1 MANPADNKMAD
12 SARDR
17 RVAEL
22 IKSLSDLVPEV
33 MYHQISV
40 LLAQLDSEACCPS
53 LTSLFLSLSH
63 SLFIGLCLLL
73 SHPTKKEG

>member
-40 LLAQLDSEACCPS
+40 LLAQLDSEVCCVSSP
-53 LTSLFLSLSH
+53 
-63 SLFIGLCLLL
+63 
-73 SHPTKKEG
+73 PPPPVPPD